1 MTLTSIIL
9 QLLSGNG
16 PDRIQ
21 EKDMIK
27 LIKKQDE
34 EWLGNGL
41 GNQAAQWVVKGAE
54 HIELWKGSTEWNITN
69 TQTGKRI
76 GRWLDT
82 RAAAVTLLEALVAE
96 GELSI

>member
-1 MTLTSIIL
+1 
-9 QLLSGNG
+9 
-16 PDRIQ
+16 
-21 EKDMIK
+21 MIK
-27 LIKKQDE
+27 LIKKQDA

-82 RAAAVTLLEALVAE
+82 RAMAVTLLEALIAE